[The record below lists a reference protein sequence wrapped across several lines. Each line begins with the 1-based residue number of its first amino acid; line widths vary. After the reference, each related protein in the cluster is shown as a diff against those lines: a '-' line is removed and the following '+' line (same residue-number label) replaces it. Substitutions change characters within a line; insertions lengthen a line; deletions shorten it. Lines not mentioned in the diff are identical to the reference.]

1 MHEPEIAIAASPR
14 DWAHRL
20 HRHVA
25 DHGGARVR
33 VTALQRQDVLDEAVD
48 VLVADDTTSF
58 LTASLV
64 ADLHRRGGLLLG
76 VYDPD
81 APAGKG
87 ELLSLGADEVL
98 DRGASA
104 DEFLRAIGVL
114 ARSRPARTVPRP
126 PPGSLTRPA
135 EAPSRRAHRA
145 AVCAASGGA
154 GATELA
160 IALSGAVARRGG
172 RPVLVDADEV
182 APAVAQRLG
191 LPQYPNLRAAV
202 DAAEQGAGGVVDTLT
217 AAVGSRVAVLV
228 GLSHGRD
235 WTHVRPGELLDVLD
249 VLAGLAT
256 HLVVNAGPWLED
268 TRTEGGQRR
277 FGLTRAVVGAADT
290 VVGVGLPTPVGL
302 ARLLDWVATVRT
314 LTPTAPVH
322 LVLNRAPAS
331 TFQRAEVTEE
341 LARSVT
347 VTSITFL
354 PPDPRVG
361 EAAWA
366 GRPVGAGPYTRAVA
380 GLADDLLPV
389 PARAPGPDRRI
400 APRRWAARA

>member
-1 MHEPEIAIAASPR
+1 MQEPEIAIAASPR

-58 LTASLV
+58 LTAALV

-76 VYDPD
+76 VYDQD

-98 DRGASA
+98 ERGASA

-114 ARSRPARTVPRP
+114 ARSRPTPPASGP
-126 PPGSLTRPA
+126 PPGVPTRSA
-135 EAPSRRAHRA
+135 AAPGPRAHRTV
-145 AVCAASGGA
+145 VCAASGGT

-160 IALSGAVARRGG
+160 IALSGALARRGG

-182 APAVAQRLG
+182 VPAVAQRLG

-202 DAAEQGAGGVVDTLT
+202 DAVEQGAGGVLHTLT
-217 AAVGSRVAVLV
+217 AAIGGRVAVLV
-228 GLSHGRD
+228 GLSQGRD
-235 WTHVRPGELLDVLD
+235 WTHVRPGEVLDVLD
-249 VLAGLAT
+249 VLAELAT
-256 HLVVNAGPWLED
+256 HLVVNAGPCLED
-268 TRTEGGQRR
+268 TRTEGGLRR
-277 FGLTRAVVGAADT
+277 FGLTRSVVGAADT

-302 ARLLDWVATVRT
+302 SRLLDWVATVRT
-314 LTPTAPVH
+314 LTPAAPVH

-331 TFQRAEVTEE
+331 AFQRAEVTEE
-341 LARSVT
+341 LART
-347 VTSITFL
+347 ATAASIAFL

-380 GLADDLLPV
+380 GLVDGLA
-389 PARAPGPDRRI
+389 PAPAAPAGPERRS
-400 APRRWAARA
+400 APRRWAVRA